1 MAEGLL
7 ERRQPFREAHLTHAR
22 RSAGAGHLLLGGA
35 ALPEGCDEAPV
46 PAFLAFRVPVGGRHI
61 VEEFAKADPY
71 VEGGLVGKVTLHK
84 WSVMVGSVLEP

>member
-1 MAEGLL
+1 M
-7 ERRQPFREAHLTHAR
+7 
-22 RSAGAGHLLLGGA
+22 
-35 ALPEGCDEAPV
+35 

-84 WSVMVGSVLEP
+84 WSVMVGSGLEP